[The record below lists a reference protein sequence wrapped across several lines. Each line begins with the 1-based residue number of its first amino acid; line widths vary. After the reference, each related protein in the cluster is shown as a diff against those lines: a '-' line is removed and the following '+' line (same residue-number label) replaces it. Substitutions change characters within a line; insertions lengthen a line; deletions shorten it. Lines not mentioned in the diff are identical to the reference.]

1 MFNFLKQKTNKNT
14 DNSKLYVTIAYE
26 KYNIWLSRTD
36 VDVVVYGFDIINNK
50 VIAKEN
56 NVLLPYDLLQY
67 VSVFLDEIIKISDIQ
82 KLLNSKIYITV
93 SKKNY
98 SYYISDINII

>member
-14 DNSKLYVTIAYE
+14 DNSKLYVTITYK
-26 KYNIWLSRTD
+26 KYNVWLSRTD
-36 VDVVVYGFDIINNK
+36 VDVVAYGFDIINNK
-50 VIAKEN
+50 AIVKEN
-56 NVLLPYDLLQY
+56 SVLLPYDLLEY
-67 VSVFLDEIIKISDIQ
+67 VSVFLDEILKISDIQ

-93 SKKNY
+93 IKKDY

>member
-1 MFNFLKQKTNKNT
+1 MFNFLKQKPNKNT
-14 DNSKLYVTIAYE
+14 DNSKLYVTIRYE
-26 KYNIWLSRTD
+26 KYNVWLSRID

-50 VIAKEN
+50 AIVKEN

-93 SKKNY
+93 SKKDY
-98 SYYISDINII
+98 SYHISYINIK